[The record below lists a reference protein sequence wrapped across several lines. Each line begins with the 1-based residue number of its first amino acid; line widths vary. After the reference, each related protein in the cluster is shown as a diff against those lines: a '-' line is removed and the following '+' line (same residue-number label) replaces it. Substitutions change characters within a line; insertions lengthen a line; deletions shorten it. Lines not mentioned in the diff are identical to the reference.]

1 MLLIQPSSKKRKN
14 YIRYILL
21 ASLLFF
27 LLFLAKKY
35 NPYFLHSKTNNTL
48 IFCDAEKVTDDKFWT
63 ANHAFG
69 NGNTQ
74 SHLQAHSGKY
84 ACRLDQKNKYGM
96 SFVLEQPKV
105 GDRYKV
111 SVWRYK
117 ATAGQSFLAIN
128 GTENLKYYKQENRFT
143 IKDENAWEQLQLY
156 VNVPKYEGKGNL
168 KFYVYLADAENV
180 FFDDLKIEKIA
191 LDSTKQ
197 TVDLIKPLHLE
208 LKEKAYQKIVDKRQN
223 ALYEGFLV
231 SEDTDWA
238 KGHIKNE
245 PENLSVELRLKGDFL
260 DHLRGEKWSF
270 RIKAKG
276 DAAWNR
282 LKTFSVQNPE
292 TREFLNEWFYHK
304 WLAREGVLSPRYD
317 FMSLTL
323 NEKDL
328 GIYAFEEHFDKQLPE
343 FKQRREGVIVRYAE
357 DGVWLGRKREYDAFG
372 EIMYHPHLTD
382 AFESSPAEPFKSG
395 KTQKSKTLSKQFESA
410 QSLLHQYKYN
420 LKPPKAIFDLKMMAK
435 YYAITDILQAYHA
448 LFWINQRFYYNPVTT
463 KLEPI
468 GYDGFSHAP
477 NWVKRPFFAYGTY
490 QSEANMKPFFKNLFL
505 DKDFL
510 EQYISELYRLSHPN
524 YMQQLF
530 SDLENDIFERELLI
544 QEEFNEYS
552 FDYKRFEENAKKI
565 HHIILPFNNVSIQ
578 AFKAKKT
585 KNEQQIL
592 QVVNYHKLPL
602 RVIGFGQNEKMMLDT
617 LSEKIW
623 LEVHKKNQ
631 VPKYYEMKTS
641 KKTDFIFYELSG
653 IDSVFYSQISEWQ
666 RPQNTLA
673 HQSLWE
679 DKTWKKNKA
688 FSVDEKTKSIIF
700 YEGKHEIEK
709 NIVIPENYTIKIGG
723 NTQLNFTKK
732 AAFISKSPV
741 LIFGTAEKPIKISSS
756 DGTANGFTVLQTN
769 EKSILHH
776 VVFDNFNTLKHKNWL
791 LTGAVTFYEADV
803 DIQHCVFTKNNCED
817 GLNLV
822 RSNFEISFC
831 TISHTFSD
839 GFDADFCKGTIAD
852 SYFLATGNDGMDFSG
867 SQITIKNCEVKQA
880 GDKGI
885 SVGEEAKVTIVTATI
900 DGAVIGVA
908 SKDLS
913 VLAIKNIDLKNCKQG
928 FAAYQKKPEYGG
940 SNIVVKNYSAEQVKH
955 LYQVE
960 ANSSLILKGKKVEN

>member
-1 MLLIQPSSKKRKN
+1 MLS
-14 YIRYILL
+14 
-21 ASLLFF
+21 
-27 LLFLAKKY
+27 AKTS
-35 NPYFLHSKTNNTL
+35 NSL
-48 IFCDAEKVTDDKFWT
+48 IFCDAEKVVNNKFWT
-63 ANHAFG
+63 ASGTFG

-74 SHLQAHSGKY
+74 SNLHAYNGKY

-96 SFVLEQPKV
+96 SFVLEQPNV

-117 ATAGQSFLAIN
+117 ATAGQSFLAVS

-143 IKDENAWEQLQLY
+143 TKNSKAWEHLQLI
-156 VNVPKYEGKGNL
+156 VNVPKYEGKGSL

-197 TVDLIKPLHLE
+197 KVTLVKPLHLE
-208 LKEKAYQKIVDKRQN
+208 LKEKAYQKIVDKRQS

-231 SEDTDWA
+231 SQDTDWA

-245 PENLSVELRLKGDFL
+245 PKNLPVELRLKGDFL

-270 RIKAKG
+270 RIKVG
-276 DAAWNR
+276 GEFAWNR

-292 TREFLNEWFYHK
+292 TREFLNEWFYHE
-304 WLAREGVLSPRYD
+304 WLTREGVLSPRYD
-317 FMSLTL
+317 FMPLTL
-323 NEKDL
+323 NGKNL

-382 AFESSPAEPFKSG
+382 AFEASPAEPFKAG
-395 KTQKSKTLSKQFESA
+395 KTQKSETLNKQFESA

-420 LKPPKAIFDLKMMAK
+420 LKPPSAIFDLKLLAK
-435 YYAITDILQAYHA
+435 YYAITDILQAYHG

-477 NWVKRPFFAYGTY
+477 NWVKRPFFAYATY
-490 QSEANMKPFFKNLFL
+490 QNDVSMLPFFKNLFL
-505 DKDFL
+505 DNDFL
-510 EQYISELYRLSHPN
+510 EQYIAELYRLSNPA

-544 QEEFNEYS
+544 QKEFNKYS

-565 HHIILPFNNVSIQ
+565 HHIILPFNDVSVQ
-578 AFKAKKT
+578 AFKGEKT
-585 KNEQQIL
+585 ENEVQVL

-602 RVIGFGQNEKMMLDT
+602 RVIGFGKNAETIKDT
-617 LSEKIW
+617 LSKKVW
-623 LEVHKKNQ
+623 LEVHKENE

-641 KKTDFIFYELSG
+641 EKTNFIFYELAG
-653 IDSVFYSQISEWQ
+653 IDSVFHSKISDWK
-666 RPQNTLA
+666 RPQHTLA
-673 HQSLWE
+673 HQNLWE
-679 DKTWKKNKA
+679 DKTWKNKA
-688 FSVDEKTKSIIF
+688 FFAVDEKRKEVIF
-700 YEGKHEIEK
+700 HEGKHEIEK
-709 NIVIPENYTIKIGG
+709 NIVIPANYTVKIGA

-732 AAFISKSPV
+732 AAFISQSPI
-741 LIFGTAEKPIKISSS
+741 LLFGTAENPIKISST
-756 DGTANGFTVLQTN
+756 DGTANGFTVLQTDK
-769 EKSILHH
+769 KSVLHH
-776 VVFDNFNTLKHKNWL
+776 VIFENFNTLKHENWL

-822 RSNFEISFC
+822 RSHFDIAFC

-867 SQITIKNCEVKQA
+867 SEITIKNCEVKQA

-885 SVGEEAKVTIVTATI
+885 SVGEEAHVTVVNADI
-900 DGAVIGVA
+900 DGAVIGIA

-913 VLAIKNIDLKNCKQG
+913 VLTIKNISLKNCKQG
-928 FAAYQKKPEYGG
+928 FAAYQKKPEFGG
-940 SNIVVKNYSAEQVKH
+940 STIVVKDYSAENIEH
-955 LYQVE
+955 LYQIE
-960 ANSSLILKGKKVEN
+960 QTSSLILKGKKVSN